1 MIGRDNMIYILILIF
16 IVILIFPGRWFIIF
30 TVNKGRVKFRINE
43 LDLDNKYSEIE
54 QTKNIKKLKEFY
66 RNTIL
71 YEIIPHFFEIV
82 SEKKTDLT
90 DDDFEKEY
98 DNFEREYN
106 KLEKYKEENNCWIKR
121 IFKETGR
128 IAYKDFSYDF
138 DYICKVNNK
147 CINIIRLTN
156 YFYMKGDGS
165 VDSGRKYQ
173 FICRVY
179 Y

>member
-106 KLEKYKEENNCWIKR
+106 KLEKYKEENNCWIK
-121 IFKETGR
+121 F
-128 IAYKDFSYDF
+128 F
-138 DYICKVNNK
+138 
-147 CINIIRLTN
+147 
-156 YFYMKGDGS
+156 
-165 VDSGRKYQ
+165 
-173 FICRVY
+173 
-179 Y
+179 